1 MVDVVVTGGAGFIGG
16 FVVRRLLD
24 WRWRVTVVDD
34 FSTGDM
40 FNLPPPSPLLNVV
53 EHDISIGDRLE
64 ALFDGAD
71 AVVHL
76 AAVSSVPACEA
87 DVEKAFAV
95 NVTGTENVLNACVAK
110 NVEKVVFVSSAAV
123 YGEAEGVITE
133 ETPVNPVSVYGRTKL
148 LAETLVQ
155 SFSEKKKI
163 EAVVLRVFNA
173 YGKTKAKNGFGVVD
187 QFIDDVVHGR
197 ALNVHGD
204 GGQVRDFVYV
214 GDVAD
219 AVVSCLERNFDGME
233 VFNIGSG
240 AGFSVLEVAELV
252 LKAFGKTSSSIVHAP
267 PRPNDV
273 RYSVASVEKARRM
286 LGYSPSVNLKKYVEE
301 RAKQL
306 V

>member
-24 WRWRVTVVDD
+24 RRWRVTVVDD

-148 LAETLVQ
+148 LAETLIQ

-163 EAVVLRVFNA
+163 EAVVLRVF
-173 YGKTKAKNGFGVVD
+173 
-187 QFIDDVVHGR
+187 
-197 ALNVHGD
+197 
-204 GGQVRDFVYV
+204 
-214 GDVAD
+214 
-219 AVVSCLERNFDGME
+219 
-233 VFNIGSG
+233 
-240 AGFSVLEVAELV
+240 
-252 LKAFGKTSSSIVHAP
+252 
-267 PRPNDV
+267 
-273 RYSVASVEKARRM
+273 
-286 LGYSPSVNLKKYVEE
+286 
-301 RAKQL
+301 
-306 V
+306 